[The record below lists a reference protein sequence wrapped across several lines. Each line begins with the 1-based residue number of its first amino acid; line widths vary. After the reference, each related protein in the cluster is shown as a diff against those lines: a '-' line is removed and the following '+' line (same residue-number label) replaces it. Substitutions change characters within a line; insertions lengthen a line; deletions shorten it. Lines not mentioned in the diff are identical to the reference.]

1 MSFNPTGYFKA
12 TREAEYESY
21 CQGIEDIMDLLQ
33 AEQDVKYE
41 FRDKVLSLVCEAADD
56 FT

>member
-1 MSFNPTGYFKA
+1 MSFSPTGYFQS

-21 CQGIEDIMDLLQ
+21 CQGIEDVMDLLQ

-41 FRDKVLSLVCEAADD
+41 LRDKVLSLVCEAADD